1 MQLFG
6 VTNPNHLQDK
16 EYQSNKV
23 TPTGGGRISSLRDE
37 ETLNVRWAELMKQ
50 GAQKELPLGPAK
62 GFQKKSAFNQEGLVE
77 RTEAVESRQS

>member
-23 TPTGGGRISSLRDE
+23 TPNDGGRISSLKDE
-37 ETLNVRWAELMKQ
+37 ETLNVRWAELMK
-50 GAQKELPLGPAK
+50 
-62 GFQKKSAFNQEGLVE
+62 
-77 RTEAVESRQS
+77 